1 MLLFDIVEGVGEVLK
16 AMLDGG
22 EAKKSDYIAHEY
34 SERGDRD
41 SARQYYSDSKSY
53 KESSREHIS
62 AARDIFSNLVN
73 RSDDE
78 NE

>member
-1 MLLFDIVEGVGEVLK
+1 MGLLDIVEGIGEVVK

-22 EAKKSDYIAHEY
+22 EAKKSDIIAHEY

-53 KESSREHIS
+53 KESFREHIS
-62 AARDIFSNLVN
+62 AARDIISSLVN
-73 RSDDE
+73 NSHDDDE
-78 NE
+78 